1 MRRNFSQQFKEKAI
15 AHVLDDP
22 QELMKALAQS
32 PWTISW
38 K

>member
-1 MRRNFSQQFKEKAI
+1 
-15 AHVLDDP
+15 VLDDP